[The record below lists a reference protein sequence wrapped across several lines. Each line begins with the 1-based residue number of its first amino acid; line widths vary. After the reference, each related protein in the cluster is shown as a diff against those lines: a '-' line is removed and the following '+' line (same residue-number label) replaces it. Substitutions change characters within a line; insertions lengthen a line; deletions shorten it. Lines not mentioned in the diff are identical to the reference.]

1 MAKMLPILFALMVI
15 AGAVGALVVGMFH
28 EAETLNFDFENPDLS
43 ASTTWML
50 VDELLDS
57 PPGMN
62 AAGNSSM
69 MSEAMTAALKKE
81 VLTTGNESEF
91 EDGGSGLA
99 GGPGFS
105 APPSVTEYKN
115 AFEALLNDPN
125 LPEFLKN
132 MSVEERAE
140 FLKFFS
146 KSVRKEVEKARKRAE
161 RKELERKRKM
171 AIRRVSRRMKFSKY
185 DMDYIRRQEQL
196 CWKRIKELTQIA
208 KENKTRRRDLYR
220 EVREVRKQYRG
231 DMDENLGDKRY
242 SRYLDQVHRQ
252 VDPTYANRADIEG
265 LKKKVNGM
273 QKSMNSLRKQMNSA
287 LKRRKRNP
295 KPRPPQP

>member
-1 MAKMLPILFALMVI
+1 MLPILFALMVI
-15 AGAVGALVVGMFH
+15 AGAVGALVVGMFR

-57 PPGMN
+57 PLGMN

-69 MSEAMTAALKKE
+69 TSEAMTAALKKE
-81 VLTTGNESEF
+81 ILTTGNESEL
-91 EDGGSGLA
+91 EDGSGFGSG
-99 GGPGFS
+99 PEFS
-105 APPSVTEYKN
+105 APAAAAEYKN

-146 KSVRKEVEKARKRAE
+146 KSVRKEVEKAKKRAE
-161 RKELERKRKM
+161 KKELERKRKM
-171 AIRRVSRRMKFSKY
+171 AARRVSRRMKFSKY
-185 DMDYIRRQEQL
+185 DMDYIRQKEQR
-196 CWKRIKELTQIA
+196 CWNDIKEMSRVA
-208 KENKTRRRDLYR
+208 KENKTRRRDLYKQ
-220 EVREVRKQYRG
+220 VREVRKQYRG
-231 DMDENLGDKRY
+231 DMDEYLGEKRY

-265 LKKKVNGM
+265 LKKKVTGM
-273 QKSMNSLRKQMNSA
+273 QKSMNSLRKQINSA
-287 LKRRKRNP
+287 LKRKKKKP
-295 KPRPPQP
+295 KPRQPKP